1 MVTQNAPKEI
11 IFKSRELDLT
21 AEKYKQNVESIAGQ
35 SIDGMSEDEVE
46 SAVHLAMFRFERML
60 TKIQG
65 TTGSAETKISQTKTG
80 TEKKVNRFGNTTNGG
95 WYIQISFF

>member
-21 AEKYKQNVESIAGQ
+21 AEKYRQNIESIAGQ

-65 TTGSAETKISQTKTG
+65 TNGSAETKMSQTNAI
-80 TEKKVNRFGNTTNGG
+80 TEKKVNRFGGIDRFG

>member
-35 SIDGMSEDEVE
+35 SIDGMSEDELE

-65 TTGSAETKISQTKTG
+65 TTGSADTKISQTKAI
-80 TEKKVNRFGNTTNGG
+80 TENKAKRLGQARVV